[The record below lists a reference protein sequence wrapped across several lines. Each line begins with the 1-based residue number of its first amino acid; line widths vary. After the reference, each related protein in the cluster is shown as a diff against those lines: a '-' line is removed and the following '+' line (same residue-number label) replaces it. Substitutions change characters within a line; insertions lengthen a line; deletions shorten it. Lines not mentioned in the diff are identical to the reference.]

1 MPGNARLT
9 IIILSIWLTACA
21 SMPDHSNTLVFG
33 TETKLAI
40 DVSTSTTSQ
49 VPEVTVGYKRTE
61 AVWLPL
67 LANTGK
73 KDERTPAD
81 CKEDCLYAG
90 DQDKDTYS
98 VLASF
103 GADFGGEAG
112 LTVDSTQAAKT
123 TEGKPI
129 EYQNSVSGGIAQY
142 FATGLAARELA
153 KRGGSALVSV
163 QSANVASAE
172 TKAELLQQ
180 ENASVKTQLT
190 AIEQRIGTDKITAI
204 KASVADKAKIDELY
218 IETIRSKLAPNKTL
232 DTARATLTAENL
244 LKNENFKANL
254 NSQLTNMKSAKKL
267 DDLNNILDSIRLV
280 GSNLPDNPLE
290 AMHKF
295 LSQ

>member
-67 LANTGK
+67 LANAGQRNA
-73 KDERTPAD
+73 RTPATCTND
-81 CKEDCLYAG
+81 CMYAG
-90 DQDKDTYS
+90 NKDEDTYS

-112 LTVDSTQAAKT
+112 LTVDSTQTGTPTK
-123 TEGKPI
+123 
-129 EYQNSVSGGIAQY
+129 YQNSVSGGIAQY

-163 QSANVASAE
+163 QSANVAAAE
-172 TKAELLQQ
+172 E
-180 ENASVKTQLT
+180 
-190 AIEQRIGTDKITAI
+190 
-204 KASVADKAKIDELY
+204 KASGLEKQNAAVTKQIEDVKKQIGLEEWEAIATAAAAREKAGNLY
-218 IETIRSKLAPNKTL
+218 VEVILNKLAPNKVVDKTK
-232 DTARATLTAENL
+232 LTKAADAALQNKDIKAL
-244 LKNENFKANL
+244 LEEPLNDFKKAKSSEEIKMYL
-254 NSQLTNMKSAKKL
+254 NQFKELGKGMP
-267 DDLNNILDSIRLV
+267 V
-280 GSNLPDNPLE
+280 NPLE
-290 AMHKF
+290 EMHKA